1 MDTFSHVAK
10 WITIKIITTISMSKG
25 WKLHHLDIKTTF
37 INGEITKE
45 IYFKYPLE
53 GLSR

>member
-1 MDTFSHVAK
+1 
-10 WITIKIITTISMSKG
+10 MSKG
-25 WKLHHLDIKTTF
+25 WKLHHLDIKRTF

-53 GLSR
+53 GLS